1 MPQST
6 LEMAKELTMALLQTR
21 SISPDSMQETL
32 QQTYAMLTT
41 LKVQEETGPTTA
53 LPAVPPPTGDW
64 RKSISKYSITCL
76 ECGHA
81 FKQLSIR
88 HLRTHGLDSR
98 SYRMKYAI
106 PQFQP
111 LAARETSA
119 RRRQVV
125 RETRP
130 WEQAPTYRK
139 RHAGEHP
146 QSTEP
151 EAEAVQDETE
161 EPSAAAQARPKRQRQ
176 TTTQKKAAR
185 KKRAAG

>member
-6 LEMAKELTMALLQTR
+6 LEMAKELTLALIQTR
-21 SISPDSMQETL
+21 SIPPDSMQETL

-41 LKVQEETGPTTA
+41 LKTQEETGPTTA
-53 LPAVPPPTGDW
+53 LPAVPPPTVDW
-64 RKSISKYSITCL
+64 RKSITKLSIACL

-88 HLRTHGLDSR
+88 HLRTHGLDAR
-98 SYRMKYAI
+98 SYRTKYGI
-106 PQFQP
+106 PRSKP

-130 WEQAPTYRK
+130 WEKAPTYRK
-139 RHAGEHP
+139 GHAGERP
-146 QSTEP
+146 QSTAP
-151 EAEAVQDETE
+151 EAEAVQDATE
-161 EPSAAAQARPKRQRQ
+161 EARAASTQPKRQRK
-176 TTTQKKAAR
+176 TAPKKAAR
-185 KKRAAG
+185 KKTSGG